1 MASGLPNVAFGV
13 IAVVVVGPPP
23 LVAFG
28 VIAVVVVG
36 PPPLVA
42 LGVIAVVVVGP
53 PPRWPSVSSPSSV
66 APRDVA
72 LGVIAVGDVRGLVF
86 LGHDVKS
93 VLVRECCVT
102 TNIR

>member
-42 LGVIAVVVVGP
+42 FGVIAVVGP
-53 PPRWPSVSSPSSV
+53 PH
-66 APRDVA
+66 DVA
-72 LGVIAVGDVRGLVF
+72 LGVIADRDVRGLVF

-93 VLVRECCVT
+93 VLVGNVV
-102 TNIR
+102 